1 VNGWLLLIT
10 SHDLTSSLRLWSVV
24 ISACLCMAVTQF
36 PAKFSATIYV
46 KIRKCWHFPEFQFL
60 QAPPSLILTVLN
72 FLTFW
77 HDPQGVFFKLA
88 PLKLFGIFSLRLRVF
103 FREILQICWQF
114 IFTSTNFC
122 KFILIFHQMVLI
134 FPRVPIV
141 FTLSRK

>member
-1 VNGWLLLIT
+1 
-10 SHDLTSSLRLWSVV
+10 
-24 ISACLCMAVTQF
+24 M
-36 PAKFSATIYV
+36 
-46 KIRKCWHFPEFQFL
+46 
-60 QAPPSLILTVLN
+60 
-72 FLTFW
+72 LTFPRISISTGAAIF
-77 HDPQGVFFKLA
+77 DFNGTEFFNVLARSTGCFFKLA
-88 PLKLFGIFSLRLRVF
+88 PLKLFGIFSLRLGVF